1 MVPRD
6 FRPLV
11 ASFYIKEEKKMK
23 LFDELKWRGLVDNI
37 TSEEL
42 IDKINEGG
50 LTFYIGIDP
59 TADSLHIGHYS
70 SVIAMTKRLLDA
82 GHHPII
88 IAGGGTGLIGDP
100 KPNLERPMISKE
112 AVLKNIEGIKK
123 QLDKILGTDIKIINN
138 ADWLLQMNA
147 IDFLRDYGKHFNINY
162 MLSKDTV
169 KRRLELGITYTEFSY
184 MILQSIDFLKL
195 YEKYGVT
202 LQIGGQDQWGNITSG
217 LELIRKIHGIDTKC
231 YGMTM
236 PLITRADGTKFGKS
250 ESGKSV
256 WLDATKTS
264 PYEMYQFFVNTE
276 DSKVIEYLK
285 KLTFLNPT
293 QIDEL
298 ERSLKEHPEQRL
310 AQKALAESIIT
321 FVHSKE
327 DYEEAVKI
335 TEALF
340 NNEIKKL
347 NAKQIAE
354 AFQDFDIKKI
364 EIGESLV
371 DLLIRLGASQSKRE
385 AREFITNGAI
395 TINGEK
401 YTDVLTTIN
410 DDMFIYNYL
419 IIKRGKK
426 NYYIASK

>member
-1 MVPRD
+1 
-6 FRPLV
+6 
-11 ASFYIKEEKKMK
+11 MK

-50 LTFYIGIDP
+50 LTFYIGVDP

-169 KRRLELGITYTEFSY
+169 KRRIDLGITYTEFSY

-256 WLDATKTS
+256 WLDASKTS
-264 PYEMYQFFVNTE
+264 PYEMYQFFINTE

-285 KLTFLNPT
+285 KLTFLSPS

-298 ERSLKEHPEQRL
+298 ETSLKEHPEQRL

-327 DYEEAVKI
+327 DYEDAVKI

-354 AFQDFDIKKI
+354 AFQDFDIKKV
-364 EIGESLV
+364 EIGEPLV
-371 DLLIRLGASQSKRE
+371 DLLIRIGASQSKRE
-385 AREFITNGAI
+385 AKEFITNGAI
-395 TINGEK
+395 TINDEK
-401 YTDVLTTIN
+401 YTDVLTRIN
-410 DDMFIYNYL
+410 NDMFIYNYL